1 MAPAVLACFVASLSI
16 PAKGQTVLDEV
27 VVSANRQEQQAFDA
41 PAAINSVGVETL
53 SVAGPQVNVSEALS
67 RIPGISASNRNN
79 YAQDPQ
85 ISIRGFGARAAF
97 GVRGIKLV
105 TDGIP
110 ASIPDGQG
118 QASTFALTSTDRI
131 EVLRGPLAVLYGNS
145 SGGVIQAFTRNASET
160 PEVSL
165 MAYTG
170 SYGLRRGDVQFS
182 TTSGQAGLLGDYSY
196 FETDGYR
203 VNSAAKRTQ
212 FNGKYDLKQS
222 EKTQL
227 SFIVN
232 IWDQPYAQDP
242 AGLDATQVA
251 NDRTLAGTNT
261 VLRRVRKITSQEQIG
276 STLRHEDSSGRTWE
290 GRIYGGQRENLQY
303 QNGIAATGP
312 VGSWVGLDRDY
323 YGLGLSVSQTREI
336 AGIPAVMTVGLES
349 DYSKERRQGGATGVG
364 STPPGEKS
372 GALTRDEDNIAQSR
386 NAFVVGN
393 FLVSERYSVTAG
405 ARLGEV
411 RFESQDFISATVD
424 VGSGKIRYSQ
434 FSPVLGVTR
443 HVSPTINIFLNYGR
457 GFETPTLAEIAYVK
471 NVGSNMNDKAFR
483 SDIRAAKNEQV
494 ELGFKRLLGD
504 RQSFSG
510 TLFWVETIDEIV
522 TDLNRGGQASFKNA
536 PKTRRLGSEFS
547 WHAIFSK
554 HWRSVV
560 AFTYI
565 DAEYTQAF
573 ESQRFQF
580 PSVVTDTVNSGNKL
594 PAVPSHSLFAELEW
608 AQARNAR
615 AIAQGWSAGI
625 ELQSVGRRYANDTN
639 TLSSDPFET
648 LALRAAYS
656 KSVGITDLQFFAR
669 IDNALDEKYVG
680 SVIVNAANDRVFEP
694 SPPRNWMVGVKGQ
707 ARF

>member
-1 MAPAVLACFVASLSI
+1 MALMVLACFVASLST

-67 RIPGISASNRNN
+67 RIPGISATNRNN

-145 SGGVIQAFTRNASET
+145 SGGVIQAFTRKASET

-165 MAYTG
+165 MAHTG

-227 SFIVN
+227 SFILNV
-232 IWDQPYAQDP
+232 WDQPHAQDP
-242 AGLDATQVA
+242 AGLTAAQLA
-251 NDRTLAGTNT
+251 SDRKQAGTNT
-261 VLRRVRKITSQEQIG
+261 VARRVRKITSQEQIG
-276 STLRHEDSSGRTWE
+276 STLRHEDSAGRTWE

-303 QNGIAATGP
+303 QASNQ
-312 VGSWVGLDRDY
+312 WVGLDRDY
-323 YGLGLSVSQTREI
+323 YGAGVSVSRRGEFVDFPFSVT
-336 AGIPAVMTVGLES
+336 TGLEW
-349 DYSKERRQGGATGVG
+349 DYSKERRQGGLA
-364 STPPGEKS
+364 SSGEKS
-372 GALTRDEDNIAQSR
+372 SLTRDEDNIAEAL
-386 NAFVVGN
+386 NAYLLGTFFVSDHYT
-393 FLVSERYSVTAG
+393 LTAG
-405 ARLGEV
+405 TRISGV
-411 RFESQDFISATVD
+411 GFESKDFTLLD
-424 VGSGKIRYSQ
+424 GDGSGKVRFTQ
-434 FSPVLGVTR
+434 FSPVLGMTR
-443 HVSPTINIFLNYGR
+443 HVSPTTNLFVNYGR
-457 GFETPTLAEIAYVK
+457 GFETPTLSEVAYASSASGSTPTSTFNQSVRASKNHQAEIGVK
-471 NVGSNMNDKAFR
+471 LRPDYA
-483 SDIRAAKNEQV
+483 Q
-494 ELGFKRLLGD
+494 
-504 RQSFSG
+504 
-510 TLFWVETIDEIV
+510 TLSAVFFWVESIDEIV
-522 TDLNRGGQASFKNA
+522 TDQSADGRTSFKNA
-536 PKTRRLGSEFS
+536 PKTKRQGAEFS
-547 WHAIFSK
+547 WVRNWSS
-554 HWRSVV
+554 HWRSLLAATVIDATYCS
-560 AFTYI
+560 AFTGTNAI
-565 DAEYTQAF
+565 AA
-573 ESQRFQF
+573 
-580 PSVVTDTVNSGNKL
+580 GNKI
-594 PAVPSHSLFAELEW
+594 PGIPGHVFFSEIEW
-608 AQARNAR
+608 AESRNAKSGP
-615 AIAQGWSAGI
+615 QGWSAGV
-625 ELQSVGRRYANDTN
+625 ELQALGRRYANDTN
-639 TLSSDPFET
+639 TLSADPFESV
-648 LALRAAYS
+648 ALRVGYS
-656 KSVGITDLQFFAR
+656 RSFASNDLQVFGR
-669 IDNALDEKYVG
+669 IDNVSDKKYVG
-680 SVIVNAANDRVFEP
+680 SVIVNNASPFEP

>member
-242 AGLDATQVA
+242 AGLTAAQLA
-251 NDRTLAGTNT
+251 SDRTRAGDDT
-261 VLRRVRKITSQEQIG
+261 VTGRVRKITSQEQIG
-276 STLRHEDSSGRTWE
+276 STLRHEDSAGRTWE
-290 GRIYGGQRENLQY
+290 GRIYGGHRENLQY
-303 QNGIAATGP
+303 QASNQ
-312 VGSWVGLDRDY
+312 WVGLDRDY
-323 YGLGLSVSQTREI
+323 YGVGVSASQRGEFVDFPFSVT
-336 AGIPAVMTVGLES
+336 AGLEW
-349 DYSKERRQGGATGVG
+349 DYSKERRQGGVA
-364 STPPGEKS
+364 SSGEKS
-372 GALTRDEDNIAQSR
+372 TLTRDEDNIAESL
-386 NAFVVGN
+386 NAYLLGTFFV
-393 FLVSERYSVTAG
+393 SDRYTFTAG
-405 ARLGEV
+405 TRIGEV
-411 RFESQDFISATVD
+411 YFESKDFRTSD
-424 VGSGKIRYSQ
+424 GDGSGKIRYSQ

-443 HVSPTINIFLNYGR
+443 HLNSSTNLFVNYGR
-457 GFETPTLAEIAYVK
+457 GFETPTLAEVAYA
-471 NVGSNMNDKAFR
+471 SSSSSSTPTSAFNQ
-483 SDIRAAKNEQV
+483 SIRASKNDQAEFGMKWSPDPGQ
-494 ELGFKRLLGD
+494 RL
-504 RQSFSG
+504 SAA
-510 TLFWVETIDEIV
+510 LFWVKATDEIV
-522 TDLNRGGQASFKNA
+522 TDQSNSGRTSFKNA
-536 PKTRRLGSEFS
+536 PKTKRQGAELS
-547 WHAIFSK
+547 WVRNWSS
-554 HWRSVV
+554 HWRSLLAATVIDATYDT
-560 AFTYI
+560 AFTGI
-565 DAEYTQAF
+565 NAVAA
-573 ESQRFQF
+573 
-580 PSVVTDTVNSGNKL
+580 GNKI
-594 PAVPSHSLFAELEW
+594 PGIPGHVVFSEIEW
-608 AQARNAR
+608 AASRNAKSGP
-615 AIAQGWSAGI
+615 QGWSAGV
-625 ELQSVGRRYANDTN
+625 ELQALGRRYANDTN
-639 TLSSDPFET
+639 TLTADPFE
-648 LALRAAYS
+648 LVALRIGYS
-656 KSVGITDLQFFAR
+656 KPFSSSGLQVFAR
-669 IDNALDEKYVG
+669 IDNVFDKKYVG
-680 SVIVNAANDRVFEP
+680 SVIVNNASPFEP
-694 SPPRNWMVGVKGQ
+694 SPLRNWMVGVKGQ